1 MQYKLLGRSGLR
13 VSELCLGCATFGTNW
28 GPIGSDKRES
38 RRIFDAFAE
47 AGGNFI
53 DTSNRYQE
61 GQSETFLGEF
71 LENDRDRFV
80 VATKY
85 SLGEGG
91 SPGTDPN
98 ACGNHRKNMMR
109 SVEGSLKRLR
119 TDYIDLLWIH
129 IWDLTTPIDEIMR
142 GLDDLISQGKVH
154 YVGASNFP
162 AWWLAKANTM
172 ADFQGWSPLVATQVE
187 YAITERSCE
196 PEFLPFAHEMDVAL
210 ACWSPLGGG
219 VCSGKYNRASGREQL
234 KRLVDEVEPAKRHFW
249 HEIMKRNLAIM
260 DRVVSIADRI
270 GRTPAQVSLRW
281 LMQQKVVCLPI
292 FSARTLEQTKE
303 NLGAVNFTLSDADM
317 RELTQVSLP
326 AVQSIM
332 PGAGAYPY
340 PMLEYGS
347 PALPEFYSRFLL
359 FGQTED
365 KIVNHRRF
373 APFQY
378 QRPAVN
384 DVKATTVAPVDVSQP
399 VADFVNA

>member
-1 MQYKLLGRSGLR
+1 MDQFDERRSMKYKLLGRSGLR
-13 VSELCLGCATFGTNW
+13 VSELGLGCATFGTNW

-38 RRIFDAFAE
+38 RRILDAFAE

-91 SPGTDPN
+91 TPGTDPN

-109 SVEGSLKRLR
+109 SVEGSLKRLK
-119 TDYIDLLWIH
+119 TDCIDLLWIH

-142 GLDDLISQGKVH
+142 GLDDLVRQGKVH

-162 AWWLAKANTM
+162 AWWLARANTM

-219 VCSGKYNRASGREQL
+219 VCSGKYNRASGREKL
-234 KRLVDEVEPAKRHFW
+234 KRLVDEVEP
-249 HEIMKRNLAIM
+249 
-260 DRVVSIADRI
+260 
-270 GRTPAQVSLRW
+270 
-281 LMQQKVVCLPI
+281 
-292 FSARTLEQTKE
+292 TK
-303 NLGAVNFTLSDADM
+303 
-317 RELTQVSLP
+317 
-326 AVQSIM
+326 
-332 PGAGAYPY
+332 
-340 PMLEYGS
+340 
-347 PALPEFYSRFLL
+347 
-359 FGQTED
+359 
-365 KIVNHRRF
+365 
-373 APFQY
+373 
-378 QRPAVN
+378 
-384 DVKATTVAPVDVSQP
+384 
-399 VADFVNA
+399 

>member
-28 GPIGSDKRES
+28 GSIGSDRRES

-61 GQSETFLGEF
+61 GQSEEFLGEF
-71 LENDRDRFV
+71 LERERDRFV

-85 SLGEGG
+85 SLGDGG
-91 SPGTDPN
+91 TPGTDPN
-98 ACGNHRKNMMR
+98 GCGNHRKNMMR
-109 SVEGSLKRLR
+109 SVEGSLQRLG
-119 TDYIDLLWIH
+119 TDYIDLLWVH
-129 IWDLTTPIDEIMR
+129 IWDYTTPIEEIMR
-142 GLDDLISQGKVH
+142 GLDDLVRQGKVH

-162 AWWLAKANTM
+162 AWWLSRANTL
-172 ADFQGWSPLVATQVE
+172 AEFHGWSPLVATQVE

-210 ACWSPLGGG
+210 VCWSPLGGG
-219 VCSGKYNRASGREQL
+219 ICSGKYNRPGGKAKLQ
-234 KRLVDEVEPAKRHFW
+234 RLADEVDPGKRHFW
-249 HEIMKRNLAIM
+249 HEITKRNVRIM
-260 DRVVSIADRI
+260 DGVVAVADRI

-281 LMQQKVVCLPI
+281 LMQQKVVCVPI
-292 FSARTLEQTKE
+292 FSARTLEQAKE
-303 NLGAVNFTLSDADM
+303 DLGAVDFVLSDDDM
-317 RELTQVSLP
+317 RLLTQASQA

-332 PGAGAYPY
+332 PGAGPYPW

-359 FGQTED
+359 FGQTEY
-365 KIVNHRRF
+365 KIINHRRL

-378 QRPAVN
+378 QPKMNGTRPVVPI
-384 DVKATTVAPVDVSQP
+384 DVTPTASELITV
-399 VADFVNA
+399 